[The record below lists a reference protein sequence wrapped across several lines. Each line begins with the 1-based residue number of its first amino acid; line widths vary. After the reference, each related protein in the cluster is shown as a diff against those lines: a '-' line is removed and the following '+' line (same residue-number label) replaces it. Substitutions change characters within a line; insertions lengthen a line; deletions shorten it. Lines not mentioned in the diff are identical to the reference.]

1 MATKRIQEL
10 TSAVTA
16 PTAGDWI
23 AIDNASGGSTNKI
36 TVENMALFVLDD
48 AEIGGT
54 GATDIVVS
62 NATQTL
68 TNKLMSNPKINSSTE
83 MEATSAELDVLHGA
97 TATTAE
103 INLLAGLTATAAD
116 LERLAEVN
124 SALMGKD
131 ENQAVNDTNV
141 TGSLNITTGSGN
153 YVFRTEFAA
162 INATMPEIS
171 TKKSEEIMCIF
182 GTDGGYNVNIL
193 RFAGDAGFIMADGTT
208 TGTLITMADV
218 GDFVY
223 LKSSSIVNGYWMIL
237 GGTGYVLSA

>member
-1 MATKRIQEL
+1 MANLRLINISTAITTVTDAAVLVTDRTAKVEKITYANLETQIRNGASDADLAKLI
-10 TSAVTA
+10 AVT
-16 PTAGDWI
+16 
-23 AIDNASGGSTNKI
+23 S
-36 TVENMALFVLDD
+36 
-48 AEIGGT
+48 
-54 GATDIVVS
+54 
-62 NATQTL
+62 
-68 TNKLMSNPKINSSTE
+68 SSTE
-83 MEATSAELDVLHGA
+83 LNILDGVTADKDELNILDGV
-97 TATTAE
+97 TADKDE
-103 INLLAGLTATAAD
+103 INVLAGFSGSAAD
-116 LERLAEVN
+116 VERLAEVD

-131 ENQAVNDTNV
+131 KNQAVNDTNV

-171 TKKSEEIMCIF
+171 TKNSEEIMCIF

-208 TGTLITMADV
+208 TGTTITFSDV

-223 LKSSSIVNGYWMIL
+223 LKSSSIINGYWMIL